1 MRPGEVVALGYR
13 YPVPNRLAI
22 LGEAVE
28 RDLTGSAQRRMRRF
42 VAAVGKL
49 STTEWEELHT
59 RTLDL
64 SPLFAPYVG
73 HLIWGENYR
82 RGEFM
87 ADLKRQME
95 IHGVDLGGELPDH
108 IEPVLR
114 YLAVAPDPLSDLV
127 HVVGDAVG
135 AMRLA
140 LRNAEPD
147 NPYRHLIGAT
157 VAVIGYETHVSLGSS
172 SLGGSE

>member
-1 MRPGEVVALGYR
+1 MRSGEVVALGYR
-13 YPVPNRLAI
+13 YPDADRLEI
-22 LGEAVE
+22 LSAAVE
-28 RDLTGSAQRRMRRF
+28 EHLTGMAQRRMRRF

-49 STTEWEELHT
+49 SLVEWEELHT

-64 SPLFAPYVG
+64 SPLFTPYVG

-95 IHGVDLGGELPDH
+95 HHGVELGGELPDH
-108 IEPVLR
+108 MEPVLR
-114 YLAVAPDPLSDLV
+114 YLAVAPDPMSDLV
-127 HVVGDAVG
+127 HVIGDAVG

-140 LRNAEPD
+140 LRSAEPD

-157 VAVIGYETHVSLGSS
+157 VAVIGQETHVSLG
-172 SLGGSE
+172 GSP